1 MTTYQ
6 RILTIVCLAVGI
18 ILAVLVSWWISG
30 NRSYHKGWNDAM
42 ASVVP
47 DTVWHTDTVTK
58 EKPVEVEKWKDRVVY
73 VPVTQ
78 TDTVHKHDT
87 TYIALQF
94 EKKVYQD
101 SSYRAVVSGFQ
112 PSLDEITV
120 YQQTAYITKV
130 KTEYK
135 YPQFI
140 LSPALTASVLP
151 GSAFVGAGLDAKLW
165 RGRWEFSLEPGYGLN
180 FMPDGMKRGVYVF
193 GKAEFNLIRK

>member
-1 MTTYQ
+1 MTKFQKYATLF
-6 RILTIVCLAVGI
+6 IVVCLMIVVTGLCCKVAKKNGYKAGWKAAVES
-18 ILAVLVSWWISG
+18 A
-30 NRSYHKGWNDAM
+30 
-42 ASVVP
+42 VP
-47 DTVWHTDTVTK
+47 DTVWRTDTITY
-58 EKPVEVEKWKDRVVY
+58 EKPVPVEKWIENVVY

-112 PSLDEITV
+112 PSLDEITI

-130 KTEYK
+130 KTQFV
-135 YPQFI
+135 YPKFI

-180 FMPDGMKRGVYVF
+180 FMPDGMKRGVDVF